1 MTCAEVRLID
11 SFLAEESLADTN
23 HEVLAHV
30 TGCHMC
36 RALLDDRRR
45 LRVPRG
51 RGPRGEMAPR
61 PEFPRVARDDAR
73 DWPSAA
79 RGRTLVAALA
89 SACAAAVVICA
100 GLAGRAGIGALRL
113 SALVHAAA
121 GDHWDRAVA
130 FRLAERPISLEDAA
144 RRFDPAFGS
153 LAALE
158 LPAAGPR
165 GPIRILERHACVF
178 EGRRFAHLVLRYDGQ
193 LVSVLVG
200 DGHRPGFSPSARQ
213 VNGVSVAAFPAS
225 RHAVLVVAALDS
237 QQTLGRLIR
246 SCRRRARAR
255 RQLDDPPAS
264 VLHLRGNN
272 PGRSGYHWRGG
283 PPRPRSPIQGDHMR
297 PMMFS

>member
-1 MTCAEVRLID
+1 MTCAEVKRLVD
-11 SFLAEESLADTN
+11 SFLAEELLVETN
-23 HEVLAHV
+23 HQVLAHV
-30 TGCHMC
+30 AGCHTC

-45 LRVPRG
+45 LRASLRG
-51 RGPRGEMAPR
+51 AWDRSEETAPR
-61 PEFPRVARDDAR
+61 PEFLASLATTLATGASV
-73 DWPSAA
+73 A
-79 RGRTLVAALA
+79 RGRTLWWRRWPAFAA
-89 SACAAAVVICA
+89 AAAVVVAVGI
-100 GLAGRAGIGALRL
+100 AGRAGIGAFRL

-121 GDHWDRAVA
+121 GDHQDCAVA
-130 FRLAERPISLEDAA
+130 FRLTEKPISLEDAA

-200 DGHRPGFSPSARQ
+200 DSHQPGFGPSARQ

-237 QQTLGRLIR
+237 QQTLELADTVVPPVT
-246 SCRRRARAR
+246 RALAG
-255 RQLDDPPAS
+255 S
-264 VLHLRGNN
+264 
-272 PGRSGYHWRGG
+272 
-283 PPRPRSPIQGDHMR
+283 
-297 PMMFS
+297 